1 MTQKIWNG
9 FPAFSCYS
17 KRLQRVKKDLTN
29 TDAWEGLSGFSPLFH
44 ASFLPSQSKGHPDT
58 SCPEGTFHRALSS
71 PGACSSVHYL
81 SSLQSLS
88 SAASSL
94 TLQLLSSTHLTAVLF
109 VIHSTPSRRIPLD
122 SWYSISTLTALL
134 TCFIKI
140 THNRLISCSRRF
152 SLLSVLRHLTS

>member
-9 FPAFSCYS
+9 FPAFTCYS

-29 TDAWEGLSGFSPLFH
+29 TDAWEGLSGFSRFTHPF
-44 ASFLPSQSKGHPDT
+44 FLPKAKGIPIL
-58 SCPEGTFHRALSS
+58 PAQMATFHRALSS

-109 VIHSTPSRRIPLD
+109 VIHSTPSCRVPLD
-122 SWYSISTLTALL
+122 SWCSISTLTALL
-134 TCFIKI
+134 TCFIKM
-140 THNRLISCSRRF
+140 THNRLISCSRLF
-152 SLLSVLRHLTS
+152 PLLSVLRHLTS